1 MTTDPHD
8 EHGEVLRRAL
18 HAEAESVI
26 PSDDGLDR
34 IRARIAAES
43 GRRHGFLGRFAPAR
57 FGAGGL
63 TVGWARPVLAVAAA
77 VAIAGF
83 GVTAG
88 PQTIDLIQHTVTGG
102 GPSGGGGGDSDGDRT
117 GANPPPVAPG
127 DPSSPAPTTSATPS
141 TSEDA
146 GAPSSSPGLSSC
158 VIPRGG
164 AAATPGTPTPSTTP
178 TPGAPSGTP
187 CPGGRTP
194 TTSPTDPAPTTP
206 PPPASPPEPSGE
218 PTPTPSDT
226 ASTTKKEQ
234 DAGQSGP

>member
-8 EHGEVLRRAL
+8 DHGEILRRVL
-18 HAEAESVI
+18 NAEAESVI

-34 IRARIAAES
+34 IRARIAAEG
-43 GRRHGFLGRFAPAR
+43 GRRRGFLGRFAPAR
-57 FGAGGL
+57 FGPAGL

-88 PQTIDLIQHTVTGG
+88 PQTIDLIQHTVTGD
-102 GPSGGGGGDSDGDRT
+102 GPSGGGGDDTDGDRT
-117 GANPPPVAPG
+117 GANPPPVVPG
-127 DPSSPAPTTSATPS
+127 DPSSPAPTTSTTPS
-141 TSEDA
+141 TSEEA

-164 AAATPGTPTPSTTP
+164 AGASGTPSPDTTP

-187 CPGGRTP
+187 CPGGQTP
-194 TTSPTDPAPTTP
+194 STPPTDPPSSTPT
-206 PPPASPPEPSGE
+206 SPDPSPEPSDE
-218 PTPTPSDT
+218 QTPTPSDT
-226 ASTTKKEQ
+226 PSTTKQQ
-234 DAGQSGP
+234 DAGQAGP